1 MKLKGLEIQGFK
13 SFADKTRLTF
23 DKPITC
29 VVGPN
34 GSGKSNISDAILWVT
49 GEQSSKALR
58 GGKMEDVIFGGT
70 EKRSQMNYAEVS
82 LVLDNTD
89 GRLPLENTEVM
100 ITRRY
105 YRSGDSEYY
114 INKSLCRLRDVNE
127 LLMDTGMGREGYSI
141 IGQGKIDEILSAKS
155 TDRRSIFEEA
165 AGISRYRHRKE
176 ESERKLARTEENLLR
191 VNDKISEL
199 ELQVEPLRVQAETAK
214 KYLILRDELRVIE
227 ISLWTNSLEK
237 LSDEL
242 IRLKTL
248 KVETAVQLEQAKTEV
263 EAFYAEFEKFSER
276 IHEKDIEA
284 ETLRDEISQ
293 NDARMSELESLAA
306 VLTANLENNAAE
318 AARIE
323 NELSEQ
329 ENRDQHISE
338 QIKEHLDRVSEIE
351 EKLTELE
358 QKSASINDEIAAVSE
373 SADEAEK
380 RYSVLLG
387 KENSIIDCI
396 NTVKNEISALA
407 SAAQEMEDRD
417 LSAAKDALAA
427 SERLEGI
434 QKEAQKCSDE
444 LKKAQSEA
452 AVVENMI
459 KGYNM
464 RADSRRKKAAEAEDR
479 CRHLE
484 MDYRELIS
492 RINLLTEMEKDYQG
506 YSKAVKTVMQE
517 AKRGVLRGIHGTVG
531 SLIKVDEKYALAIET
546 ALGGSMQNIV
556 VDREEDGKTAINML
570 KRRDSG
576 RATFEPISRKGVVLK
591 ENGLEEEEGFEGLAI
606 NIVEYKEIYDGVFTS
621 LLGRTAI
628 VENLDDAIRIAR
640 KYGRRFK
647 IVTLDGQVMNAG
659 GSMTGGSATKNAG
672 ILSRANELVVL
683 SERKITLE
691 QHLKDAESKKLA
703 SAAELEEVE
712 HELNVTKERQRTILE
727 NVLKLESDSKHY
739 YVLIEAAK
747 ESIDMLK
754 ADSETL
760 KARLEANS
768 KEISERREK
777 CAALEIELETI
788 KAESSAMSAGKE
800 ALTGKFAEFT
810 SELSAIRETQASL
823 NAEKTAEQS
832 SADELERLRQG
843 LAGGRDRQ
851 NSYIED
857 LKTKSDEIKIEITAR
872 RRQIDDIVQS
882 TIRLKERIAKITEEK
897 LNIEGERTKHNR
909 EAQDKNNH
917 LLNLERENSAI
928 DNKISTAE
936 MEEKQLI
943 DKLWDTYELSRS
955 AAIEQRVELE
965 NITEAKKQ
973 AAELKRGISK
983 LGTPNLGAISEFE
996 RVNTRY
1002 TYLTEQRDD
1011 IEKAKGELTEIIS
1024 DITDEMKDIFSREF
1038 KNINTQFK
1046 ETFLE
1051 LFGGGRANLE
1061 LEDENDI
1068 LNCGIEIKVQ
1078 PPGKSLKTIT
1088 LLSGG
1093 EKAFVA
1099 IALYFAVLKVRP
1111 APFVVMDEIEAALD
1125 EANVHRFAEYMRRMS
1140 DETQMVVITHRRGTM
1155 EEADV
1160 LYGVTMQEQGVS
1172 RVLDIDLEEA
1182 ERTITEN

>member
-248 KVETAVQLEQAKTEV
+248 KVETAVQLEQVKTEV

-329 ENRDQHISE
+329 ENRDQHISD

-373 SADEAEK
+373 STDEAEK

>member
-306 VLTANLENNAAE
+306 VLTANLENNATE

-452 AVVENMI
+452 AAVENMI